1 VCFVHTMTK
10 KLSVSL
16 CVFRHA
22 EIDIY
27 LWVEIG
33 FEFNGLYWHSNKF
46 KEKNYHLNK
55 TDWFKENKYI
65 YGKMIGY

>member
-1 VCFVHTMTK
+1 
-10 KLSVSL
+10 L
-16 CVFRHA
+16 

-27 LWVEIG
+27 LPELKLG

-55 TDWFKENKYI
+55 TDWFKEKI
-65 YGKMIGY
+65 THHTYGKMIGY